1 VRTRLLLGAV
11 LLAGLTAAAAAAAQ
25 TAVPLPVPPTR
36 LGIQVLARCPV
47 VVVAR
52 TFSVRDAGM
61 GSSLLHVRVLERM
74 LGTEVAPDQDLP
86 VFSVSQQFQFG
97 DEDLL
102 FLKPYRSAGRYEVVE
117 RVSSRDPH
125 YEAKL
130 SYARR
135 CAWLTEIRETEA
147 RTDATLGLLC
157 SLLQSRDT
165 WTAQQALDELR
176 WMASEVPDCF
186 TPARVARLRAAGRT
200 CLRTDVAAGV
210 ENVATLLTSRADR
223 AAASRDKGQSR
234 P

>member
-1 VRTRLLLGAV
+1 MRHLLIGATLLLGI
-11 LLAGLTAAAAAAAQ
+11 LAAGWTQQSHA
-25 TAVPLPVPPTR
+25 PPVPPTR

-52 TFSVRDAGM
+52 TISARDAGL
-61 GSSLLHVRVLERM
+61 GASLLHVRVLERM
-74 LGTEVAPDQDLP
+74 LGADVRPDDDLS
-86 VFSVSQQFQFG
+86 VFSASQQFSFG

-135 CAWLTEIRETEA
+135 CAWLMEIRDDEE
-147 RTDATLGLLC
+147 RTDATLTLLL
-157 SLLQSRDT
+157 SLLQSRDD
-165 WTAQQALDELR
+165 WTAREALDELQ
-176 WMASEVPDCF
+176 WMANALPDCF
-186 TPARVARLRAAGRT
+186 TPARTARLRAAGRT
-200 CLRTDVAAGV
+200 CLRKEIAEGV
-210 ENVATLLTSRADR
+210 ENVATVITSRADR